1 MENNN
6 INLLKM
12 RIDLSAIPEDIIPI
26 IAKYLLEFDI
36 TYKFNKIFRKRN
48 DNKLLKYF
56 FGNDENIFRYVN
68 NFISYNY
75 KIECKEINI
84 QPIMDYVNECFNTK
98 ITKIKLLYSLDDF
111 CDGKIS
117 VCLYDNFKFYDKDNK
132 KINILEVMHDYETN
146 KTTRHKKYLIS
157 RLIDT
162 MNIDKQLD
170 EYDDKIKS
178 ILLKLLK
185 HT

>member
-1 MENNN
+1 
-6 INLLKM
+6 
-12 RIDLSAIPEDIIPI
+12 
-26 IAKYLLEFDI
+26 
-36 TYKFNKIFRKRN
+36 
-48 DNKLLKYF
+48 
-56 FGNDENIFRYVN
+56 
-68 NFISYNY
+68 
-75 KIECKEINI
+75 
-84 QPIMDYVNECFNTK
+84 MDYINECFNTK
-98 ITKIKLLYSLDDF
+98 ITKIKLFYTLDDYF
-111 CDGKIS
+111 NGNVS
-117 VCLYDNFKFYDKDNK
+117 VCLYDNFKFYDKDNN

-146 KTTRHKKYLIS
+146 RKTRHKQYLIS

>member
-1 MENNN
+1 M
-6 INLLKM
+6 
-12 RIDLSAIPEDIIPI
+12 
-26 IAKYLLEFDI
+26 Y
-36 TYKFNKIFRKRN
+36 
-48 DNKLLKYF
+48 
-56 FGNDENIFRYVN
+56 
-68 NFISYNY
+68 
-75 KIECKEINI
+75 
-84 QPIMDYVNECFNTK
+84 
-98 ITKIKLLYSLDDF
+98 
-111 CDGKIS
+111 GKIS
-117 VCLYDNFKFYDKDNK
+117 VCLYDNFKFYDKDNN

-146 KTTRHKKYLIS
+146 RKTRHKKYLIS

>member
-68 NFISYNY
+68 NFICYDY

-98 ITKIKLLYSLDDF
+98 ITKIKLFYSLDDF
-111 CDGKIS
+111 CDGEIS

-132 KINILEVMHDYETN
+132 KINILEVMYDYGTN

-162 MNIDKQLD
+162 MNVDKQLN
-170 EYDDKIKS
+170 EYDRKIKS
-178 ILLKLLK
+178 TFFK